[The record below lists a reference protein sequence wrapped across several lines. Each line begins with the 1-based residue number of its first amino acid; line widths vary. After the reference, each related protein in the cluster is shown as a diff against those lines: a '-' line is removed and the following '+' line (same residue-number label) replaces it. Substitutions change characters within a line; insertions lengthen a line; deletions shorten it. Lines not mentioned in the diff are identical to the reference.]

1 MAVIA
6 QSAAPPPPDSDP
18 VVTIGPPPDAAHNR
32 REQEFRTLWDSEYPK
47 LAGWAARLTRSR
59 EDGHDIAQQAFLQ
72 LFQRWFTVRDPKAVL
87 WRTASRLFID
97 GWRRD
102 QRDRRLRLLLS
113 VSTPRSAEMADT
125 SIRDLVER
133 LPDHLR
139 HPILLYYWSDRSV
152 QEVAELLHRPA
163 GTVKRQL
170 HDARNMLRSHI
181 ELPEVDE

>member
-6 QSAAPPPPDSDP
+6 QSAASPDSEP
-18 VVTIGPPPDAAHNR
+18 VVTIGPPPSDAAHSR
-32 REQEFRTLWDSEYPK
+32 REEEFRTLWDSEYPK

-72 LFQRWFTVRDPKAVL
+72 LFQRWFTARDPKAVL

-97 GWRRD
+97 GWRRE

-113 VSTPRSAEMADT
+113 VSTPRSSEMADT

-152 QEVAELLHRPA
+152 QEVADLLDRPA

-170 HDARNMLRSHI
+170 HEARNTLRSHI